1 MYVCVCNGLTERDV
15 RSAARSCTRR
25 QPKDVYGHLGCSVEC
40 GSCVSHARRVI
51 ATEIQNKTALL
62 LAAE

>member
-15 RSAARSCTRR
+15 RSAARSCGRR
-25 QPKDVYGHLGCSVEC
+25 NPKDVYGHLGCEVAC
-40 GSCVSHARRVI
+40 GSCVTHARAVI
-51 ATEIQNKTALL
+51 ATEAQARRPVL